1 MSDREYIQA
10 QIENLKKQFK
20 ELPAKPERFNGCE
33 CARWENHEGRCYGLD
48 CNCHS

>member
-20 ELPAKPERFNGCE
+20 ELPAKPERLNGCE
-33 CARWENHEGRCYGLD
+33 CARWENHEG
-48 CNCHS
+48 